1 MTAMVLATFTEA
13 DGKPREVEI
22 IGRHWIHPD
31 CYLVRTLDGTRPWV
45 SYGYGP
51 ATYFEDTRYVF
62 AERLSNLH
70 EEPLP
75 DPDIDA
81 AEHDAAIA
89 LAEVSE
95 WAEYQEQNF
104 HAR

>member
-1 MTAMVLATFTEA
+1 MTAIVLATFTEA

-22 IGRHWIHPD
+22 IGKHWFHPE

-70 EEPLP
+70 EVELP
-75 DPDIDA
+75 FSYQDTD
-81 AEHDAAIA
+81 DAAIA
-89 LAEVSE
+89 LSEVGE
-95 WAEYQEQNF
+95 WVEYQEQNF